1 MNRMNQCHYAPAI
14 VKRTKQRLFKFC
26 TRCNAFFEHISHCHI
41 PAAFWKVQLEHIQE
55 NRDPRPPSSATQT
68 RGFAVAPPTKRRRRY
83 PRRPPRPSP
92 RPYPCRCRCRSSQ
105 RVRGFC
111 RDITITKFL
120 FFSPLSDVCVLKI
133 HVPFIPRRCCCVA
146 FDVRRRERA

>member
-1 MNRMNQCHYAPAI
+1 MVHLVGSAVYDALLSRRDPAEEEM
-14 VKRTKQRLFKFC
+14 KASGAQRCIATSLRRSGKC
-26 TRCNAFFEHISHCHI
+26 SWSTSRRS
-41 PAAFWKVQLEHIQE
+41 
-55 NRDPRPPSSATQT
+55 RDPRPPSSATQT

-120 FFSPLSDVCVLKI
+120 FFSFLPYLMYVFLKSTCLSYLVGVVAWPL
-133 HVPFIPRRCCCVA
+133 
-146 FDVRRRERA
+146 